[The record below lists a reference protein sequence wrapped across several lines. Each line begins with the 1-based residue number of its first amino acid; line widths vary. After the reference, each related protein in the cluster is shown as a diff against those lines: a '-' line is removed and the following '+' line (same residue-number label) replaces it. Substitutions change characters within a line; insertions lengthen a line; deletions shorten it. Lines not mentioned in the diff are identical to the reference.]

1 MLRRGNKQRKDSE
14 PLSAPGSGQQQQQQ
28 PQQQFLAN
36 PQAAAA
42 GSDGRRPTSPYNNN
56 PAMAQASSASLSYL
70 PQQQQQSQS
79 AGGGAGSNAY
89 HQQQQGGAYAYSQ
102 QGGIPQ
108 RPVPAHSQQQASHL
122 YQQPK
127 APASAYTRTNQSLD
141 STQHLQQQQPQQG
154 NSSYSYSQSGSLNS
168 QGFQQPP
175 PPSVSPIPGSSGS
188 AGQSMGRSQSALNFF
203 INKAKGTFSS
213 SSSSNNANNASAS
226 ASAAGTG
233 PQQPSALMSPLAS
246 NQGMVSSTSLS
257 SLLSHPEN
265 GAGGNNNA
273 GGRYP
278 SNARGAGQPI
288 GGIAGISL
296 TEEPVNSP
304 TKRTFFGMNR
314 DRKASNASQSK
325 TGGGSSGGGS
335 GGSNAFPLPARVG
348 TPGPGP
354 RSGTPGPG
362 NNTSPGM
369 PYGSFSK
376 SQSDLLSMSSSAGTS
391 AGRADNM
398 GSPGR
403 KLSFDHRAQR
413 TGTAP
418 SPLTQH
424 SQLPPAPGTQ
434 GEDGSTPPGSSRYLR
449 SPTSSTGQSA
459 FSRSVDDLSQMGS
472 AGGNQH
478 PFAPSHSHFNA
489 LGSGAAKAHYH
500 HQLHQLPPPPPIP
513 HDQQSNQ
520 SPTLKGTRQRGFGM
534 GIASP
539 VLKGERKFL
548 GGGGGSGSSAGA
560 MSDGNTGGAAMA
572 PLPGSMVDNAGGAG
586 SRPMPIVGS
595 QPRQREFSAPQP
607 AFVHPSSSTPP
618 QGFAAFGHGRSES
631 IPLSSSSTTS
641 GGFAGANTVSPL
653 GQQGG
658 APSTGG
664 GGITG
669 LFHAAVGVA
678 SGGRAGGGSQSNAS
692 GVANNGNVVPVSQSV
707 DSNLLF
713 SPGMEARHARRPS
726 KLSFVNLAG
735 GGGGASKQQQ
745 QGDNGA
751 SRAGYGAVSADDATR
766 RAAAAGALVGPSPV
780 PPPPLPNGTT
790 FQGFLLRNANIS
802 LSLQQLSE
810 GSVGPQGGSEGG
822 GAMAAFGKG
831 KEKEK
836 DISRGWKPYRVLLT
850 SDGRLLFFKPPT
862 SMADEVRAAFP
873 TSIIRPPT
881 GSGMA
886 AAAGGGATAGGAV
899 HGFGQVPITLDS
911 EALKKAG
918 LSSQSLAQSMGT
930 GGNVPHPPHARPGTG
945 AGRLDGSD
953 RSVPTLG
960 GFGMTASGSGGAG
973 PGMSSAGEDASRNPP
988 EWHQKDKHQELVLST
1003 EEKAPARWGQRI
1015 VRGSVDA
1022 LAHEL
1027 VFATQL
1033 LLGEGVEDRLPGSGS
1048 KNSGLVGLRVS
1059 ESSSRALIAMSPNE
1073 RDHETTGFVCAILL
1087 NLLRF
1092 GHPVHALAQAINKWA
1107 VFALTSKDQSNFP
1120 ARVKERLA
1128 TKAEE
1133 ADAFHDEVRARL
1145 VLFLEVV
1152 QIDDALVANSAVRE
1166 VLEKLATLAS
1176 TAEKPFQLTLAT
1188 LSDQKSVVLTDW
1200 VNKLAEQGPGAQ
1212 RRSEL
1217 TALVQTRFSGQVL
1230 LGLSQMEV
1238 AQQISLFHRDR
1249 LRYLVSPRLTL
1260 SKLTATGEAHATQQQ
1275 ARALFSFDSLVPHYL
1290 TRLVLDQL
1298 LPTGSTGLAD
1308 GINKRLAGPHNAPA
1322 TIPPAQA
1329 AKQRA
1334 ALIRHWIAIGI
1345 HLHFLGDYAGWVAIC
1360 AALCSRAVA
1369 RLEATW
1375 RYVADKDRELL
1386 GSTWAPKLARLGWA
1400 EGIRGRIDALLSDS
1414 DDTSVKSRR
1423 KRNSP
1428 IPYFGD
1434 ACVAIRRLPAAAPG
1448 SGQLIVA
1455 ENLDAAERV
1464 FGLVFDSQQRDAALS
1479 ALVNTGL
1486 AMDSP
1491 EFAPITEY
1499 QATLQALADARM
1511 DTDVARYLN
1520 HSLHA
1525 EPKTLG
1531 AHEPYWRQPR
1541 SARATSNALVPLLFP
1556 QPLPHLSLVDR
1567 ASLLAGVTEPPRS
1580 SSGLLDPER
1589 TITARSPG
1597 SRPQLSGSPLARSL
1611 TFPASQPTRNA
1622 RTFAFNR
1629 IPEWSSVSGNAGGNG
1644 DEHVLHIG
1652 PDLVLR
1658 TVGEVAPSTPSSPRA
1673 SKRFSQD
1680 MSRQTR
1686 PLSQVSKR
1694 SSLPA
1699 SNRSS
1704 VVDVAATLAVTL
1716 KAGSLEKITDIMVMG
1731 VDHITT
1737 SLPDDNGE
1745 VPLSSAR
1752 KAHLSMDLHSFRLA
1766 FLGTF
1771 RTLCTPNVLLRMLV
1785 KRFVAAE
1792 AAGAEYAMPVPTWT
1806 EPYFPTWQPP
1816 SVAPNADHPID
1827 WEMVTNIRAGVLATL
1842 QTWFERFAQDFAED
1856 RDLYDEMNAFFSQ
1869 TPQIL
1874 AAAAVPSAVVA
1885 TGRSTPD
1892 ETTESPIAV
1901 STSKIADLLSRVEQ
1915 VFRLRVMTP
1924 NTVNALT
1931 DEQTESTLV
1940 DLLALG
1946 PSSVEID
1953 IDTVSPGDLVNYLE
1967 CIAASFFRKVY
1978 ERDLLV
1984 TAEVF
1989 EMQASNLLGWF
2000 PNRQQTGSGARS
2012 GSEGQEPWSLSLY
2025 KLLEVLVQASET
2037 GEQVSLL
2044 QRLPPA
2050 VRDVLAVH
2058 QLIKGWLA
2066 IHIIEIKIGVQKR
2079 QARLERMLDAV
2090 WICRARMV
2098 RARSGSQS
2106 SIDAQSPF
2114 KDSTVA
2120 SFIESALVGALT
2132 TPESRLFVRAWQ
2144 GVAMARHAS
2153 GEYLKDLIPAASAAT
2168 DLDAASVHPCIPD
2181 LGWVLQSLAEAAS
2194 REFPETEAAA
2204 QLINFDKQRLVWNLV
2219 QSSLRSRLFLVNS
2232 SLTEMASLRLRNVQT
2247 TLCNAV
2253 WDPRLF
2259 KEDAA
2264 HEAGMSSPAIIPQ
2277 LKGRSLRPLNGLS
2290 LDEQAKSRRQRQAQE
2305 ALVILSKNSN
2315 GASRPKSPEE
2325 QYRASTPLLSV
2336 TPSNSQPITS
2346 QGQMQAEKKTRRM
2359 TAIFRGAVRLTEKPE
2374 RPEVPNRSLNELIRL
2389 TPLQKASYAA
2399 SCGSAQVAIW
2409 HNSQRSFVF
2418 HLTSGEG
2425 AKYLLQAPTPVDLSE
2440 WVNRIETSSKQFARS
2455 KPSNE
2460 TKAARSVFTPLWG
2473 PSLVELA
2480 EKEGREVPL
2489 GLERMLVEI
2498 EARGLR
2504 EQGIYRI
2511 SGAKSAIMAL
2521 KDAFNKQAPE
2531 SIELAQGEFSDV
2543 HTIAGA
2549 VKQWFRDLPNPPV
2562 PFTHYDALME
2572 VETIKDP
2579 DARMHA
2585 LRDLIWDLPKAHFDV
2600 LRRIVEHLARV
2611 VEEGQHNKMFQ
2622 HNIGLVFATSLL
2634 NPPPAPDSLT
2644 RSFANVGKAAHIVS
2658 IIVAGHEWLFEAEP
2672 EPEAEAEVEP
2682 EPEGE
2687 TGAVAAADDHLD
2699 GEDAGGEDAELLD
2712 DEPRAS
2718 ADLDREGEEDA
2729 GSENDEANESK
2740 DSIQLQLPPLN
2751 FTPAASESTHGMVA
2765 IVTGVRASDSSAPG
2779 SPVSPTSPTRN
2790 QNGRFANLDIPD
2802 TSPSGTGGAS
2812 YTGSKRNLG
2821 LSSLSA
2827 DLNKSSEALAA
2838 DIEEMLDAGLGRRP
2852 SQQEADAVNAE
2863 AEPAPATMSTI
2874 ESQVEMVSDANEP
2887 RANAR
2892 TRPGQGNGGTNAP
2905 VSRRR
2910 VGAKEESVYLDA
2922 TDALEALDFAA
2933 LAAPSSPPGYHVVTV
2948 TPNRRPSEI
2957 KLDEIAKATAPSPSG
2972 SASTVEPKSESAAKT
2987 EGSPLVGGDATA
2999 KNVTA
3004 GPDPTTSALAQTDT
3018 AATKTISTTA

>member
-14 PLSAPGSGQQQQQQ
+14 PMPITGAAQQQLQQQHQQQQQQ
-28 PQQQFLAN
+28 QQHGFN
-36 PQAAAA
+36 AA
-42 GSDGRRPTSPYNNN
+42 GASDSRRPTSPYSQN
-56 PAMAQASSASLSYL
+56 PAMTGASASLSFL
-70 PQQQQQSQS
+70 PQHQHHQSQS
-79 AGGGAGSNAY
+79 SGRGPGPNAY
-89 HQQQQGGAYAYSQ
+89 HQQQQQEGAYAYSQ

-108 RPVPAHSQQQASHL
+108 RPLPALSQQQASHL

-127 APASAYTRTNQSLD
+127 PPASAYSRTNSSLD
-141 STQHLQQQQPQQG
+141 SYSFASSNTQ
-154 NSSYSYSQSGSLNS
+154 NS

-175 PPSVSPIPGSSGS
+175 PPPPVSPIPGSGPSS
-188 AGQSMGRSQSALNFF
+188 SMGRSQSALNFF
-203 INKAKGTFSS
+203 ISKAKGTFSS
-213 SSSSNNANNASAS
+213 SSSTSAAA
-226 ASAAGTG
+226 ASAAG
-233 PQQPSALMSPLAS
+233 QNSQNSLMSPLAS
-246 NQGMVSSTSLS
+246 NQGMISSTSLS
-257 SLLSHPEN
+257 SLISHPEN
-265 GAGGNNNA
+265 GAGTSNQS
-273 GGRYP
+273 GRYP
-278 SNARGAGQPI
+278 SNARSPAQSSI
-288 GGIAGISL
+288 GGIAGINL
-296 TEEPVNSP
+296 VEEPVSSP
-304 TKRTFFGMNR
+304 TKRNFFGMNR
-314 DRKASNASQSK
+314 DRKASNASLSK
-325 TGGGSSGGGS
+325 MAAGAAGASGYSQPGRS
-335 GGSNAFPLPARVG
+335 G

-362 NNTSPGM
+362 NNTSPSL

-376 SQSDLLSMSSSAGTS
+376 SQSDLLSMSSGAGNN
-391 AGRADNM
+391 ARPDLA

-403 KLSFDHRAQR
+403 KLSFDNRANRQ
-413 TGTAP
+413 GTAP
-418 SPLTQH
+418 SPLTQP
-424 SQLPPAPGTQ
+424 SQLPPFPGGQ
-434 GEDGSTPPGSSRYLR
+434 GEDGSTPPGSSSRYLR

-459 FSRSVDDLSQMGS
+459 FSRSADDLSQLSS
-472 AGGNQH
+472 AGGGQH
-478 PFAPSHSHFNA
+478 HAHFHA
-489 LGSGAAKAHYH
+489 LGSGAAKAHYQ
-500 HQLHQLPPPPPIP
+500 HQLGQLPPPPPIP
-513 HDQQSNQ
+513 HDQMGSGGPGSAGSSSQ
-520 SPTLKGTRQRGFGM
+520 SPTLKGARQRGFGI
-534 GIASP
+534 GVASP
-539 VLKGERKFL
+539 VLKGERKFT
-548 GGGGGSGSSAGA
+548 GGGGSNGTGGGISNDSMMSSA
-560 MSDGNTGGAAMA
+560 MS
-572 PLPGSMVDNAGGAG
+572 PLPGPMLDNGGGGIPRSMPSVAGGT
-586 SRPMPIVGS
+586 

-607 AFVHPSSSTPP
+607 AFVHPSTSTPP

-631 IPLSSSSTTS
+631 IPLSASSTTS
-641 GGFAGANTVSPL
+641 GGFAGATPASPL
-653 GQQGG
+653 GQG
-658 APSTGG
+658 AVASSSAGG

-678 SGGRAGGGSQSNAS
+678 SGGRAGLGGIVGSGSGAGGSNAGTGS
-692 GVANNGNVVPVSQSV
+692 VSASQSV
-707 DSNLLF
+707 DSNLLL
-713 SPGMEARHARRPS
+713 SPGPDAKHARRPS
-726 KLSFVNLAG
+726 KLLFGNLAG
-735 GGGGASKQQQ
+735 GGGGTSKQPDSA
-745 QGDNGA
+745 GGGGA
-751 SRAGYGAVSADDATR
+751 RGGYRPTSGDDAAR
-766 RAAAAGALVGPSPV
+766 RAAAAGTLVPSSSV
-780 PPPPLPNGTT
+780 PPPPLPAGTT

-810 GSVGPQGGSEGG
+810 GSGGTPGLIEGG
-822 GAMAAFGKG
+822 AFGSSSSSKSR
-831 KEKEK
+831 EKEK
-836 DISRGWKPYRVLLT
+836 DISRGWKPYRVVLT
-850 SDGRLLFFKPPT
+850 NDGKMVFFKPPA

-873 TSIIRPPT
+873 TTLVRSPT
-881 GSGMA
+881 GTLAGP
-886 AAAGGGATAGGAV
+886 AGGGAGL
-899 HGFGQVPITLDS
+899 GFGQLPITLD
-911 EALKKAG
+911 ADVLKKAG
-918 LSSQSLAQSMGT
+918 LSSQSLVQSMGT
-930 GGNVPHPPHARPGTG
+930 GGNVPPQQQHHNNGRPGT
-945 AGRLDGSD
+945 ARLDGSD

-960 GFGMTASGSGGAG
+960 GFAMTASGSAGAG
-973 PGMSSAGEDASRNPP
+973 PGPGPSSAGIEDTSRSPP
-988 EWHQKDKHQELVLST
+988 EWHQSDKHHELVLSN

-1033 LLGEGVEDRLPGSGS
+1033 IVAESPAADARLPGNGSGADGGGGGGVGRLL
-1048 KNSGLVGLRVS
+1048 GLGVTAPSPRPQVS
-1059 ESSSRALIAMSPNE
+1059 MSANE
-1073 RDHETTGFVCAILL
+1073 RDRETTAFVCAMLL

-1092 GHPVHALAQAINKWA
+1092 GHPVLALAQAINKWA
-1107 VFALTSKDQSNFP
+1107 VVALTSKDRSNLP
-1120 ARVKERLA
+1120 ARIRERLA
-1128 TKAEE
+1128 TKADQ
-1133 ADAFHDEVRARL
+1133 AGAFHDEVRGRV

-1176 TAEKPFQLTLAT
+1176 TSEKPFQLSLAT
-1188 LSDQKSVVLTDW
+1188 LSDQQSVVLTDW
-1200 VNKLAEQGPGAQ
+1200 VNRLAEKGPSSPQ
-1212 RRSEL
+1212 RRAEL

-1230 LGLSQMEV
+1230 LGLSQFEV

-1249 LRYLVSPRLTL
+1249 LRYLVTPRLTL
-1260 SKLTATGEAHATQQQ
+1260 SKLTVTGEAHATQQQ
-1275 ARALFSFDSLVPHYL
+1275 ARALFSFDSLMPHYL

-1298 LPTGSTGLAD
+1298 LPTGTTGLAD

-1322 TIPPAQA
+1322 TVPPAQA

-1334 ALIRHWIAIGI
+1334 ALIRQWIAIGI
-1345 HLHFLGDYAGWVAIC
+1345 HLHRLGDYAGWVAIC

-1375 RYVADKDRELL
+1375 RYVADKDRELI
-1386 GSTWAPKLARLGWA
+1386 GQTWAPRLAKLGWA
-1400 EGIRGRIDALLSDS
+1400 EGIRGRIDALLADS
-1414 DDTSVKSRR
+1414 EDTDPRVRR
-1423 KRNSP
+1423 GRQSS

-1434 ACVAIRRLPAAAPG
+1434 ACVAIRRLPAAPPG

-1464 FGLVFDSQQRDAALS
+1464 FGLVFDNQQRDAALS

-1486 AMDSP
+1486 ATDSP

-1499 QATLQALADARM
+1499 QATLQALAGART

-1541 SARATSNALVPLLFP
+1541 SARATTNAMVPLLFP

-1567 ASLLAGVTEPPRS
+1567 AGLLAGVTEPSRPS
-1580 SSGLLDPER
+1580 AALLDPER

-1597 SRPQLSGSPLARSL
+1597 HRPALSGSPLSRSL
-1611 TFPASQPTRNA
+1611 TFPTSQPARNT

-1629 IPEWSSVSGNAGGNG
+1629 IPEWSSLSGNAAGNG
-1644 DEHVLHIG
+1644 DEHVLNIG

-1658 TVGEVAPSTPSSPRA
+1658 TVGEVAPSAPSSPRA

-1699 SNRSS
+1699 SNRNS
-1704 VVDVAATLAVTL
+1704 VVDAAATLEVTL

-1745 VPLSSAR
+1745 VPLSSSR

-1771 RTLCTPNVLLRMLV
+1771 RTLCTPNVMLRMLV
-1785 KRFVAAE
+1785 KRFVSAE
-1792 AAGAEYAMPVPTWT
+1792 AAGAEYAMPIPTWK
-1806 EPYFPTWQPP
+1806 EPFFPTWQPP
-1816 SVAPNADHPID
+1816 SVAAHADHPID
-1827 WEMVTNIRAGVLATL
+1827 WDMVTTIRAGVLATL

-1856 RDLYDEMNAFFSQ
+1856 RDLYEEINAFFAH
-1869 TPQIL
+1869 TPQTL
-1874 AAAAVPSAVVA
+1874 TAAGASASVSN
-1885 TGRSTPD
+1885 GRATPD
-1892 ETTESPIAV
+1892 ESTESPIAV
-1901 STSKIADLLSRVEQ
+1901 SASKIAEQLAVVEQ

-1924 NTVNALT
+1924 NTVNVLSDEQSPSALT
-1931 DEQTESTLV
+1931 

-1967 CIAASFFRKVY
+1967 CIAASFFYKVY

-1984 TAEVF
+1984 TAELF
-1989 EMQASNLLGWF
+1989 EMQASSLLGWF
-2000 PNRQQTGSGARS
+2000 PNKQQTGRS
-2012 GSEGQEPWSLSLY
+2012 AGDGQEPWSLSLY
-2025 KLLEVLVQASET
+2025 KLLEVLVQASEM

-2079 QARLERMLDAV
+2079 QERLERMLDAV

-2098 RARSGSQS
+2098 RARAGSQTT
-2106 SIDAQSPF
+2106 IDAQSPL

-2120 SFIESALVGALT
+2120 SFVESALVGALT

-2153 GEYLKDLIPAASAAT
+2153 GEYIKDLIPAVST
-2168 DLDAASVHPCIPD
+2168 VSSLEGASVHPSIPD

-2194 REFPETEAAA
+2194 RDFPETETAA

-2219 QSSLRSRLFLVNS
+2219 QSSLRSRLFLVDS
-2232 SLTEMASLRLRNVQT
+2232 SLTEMASLRLRNVQA

-2264 HEAGMSSPAIIPQ
+2264 HEAGLSSPAIIPQ
-2277 LKGRSLRPLNGLS
+2277 LKGRPLRPLNGLS
-2290 LDEQAKSRRQRQAQE
+2290 LDEQAKSRRQRQALE
-2305 ALVILSKNSN
+2305 TLTALKNNNS
-2315 GASRPKSPEE
+2315 ATRPQSPQV

-2336 TPSNSQPITS
+2336 TPSSSLPTTS

-2374 RPEVPNRSLNELIRL
+2374 RVEVPNRSLNELMGL
-2389 TPLQKASYAA
+2389 TPLQKASYSAG
-2399 SCGSAQVAIW
+2399 CGGAQVAVW

-2418 HLTSGEG
+2418 HLTSQEG
-2425 AKYLLQAPTPVDLSE
+2425 AKYLLQAPTAVDLSD
-2440 WVNRIETSSKQFARS
+2440 WVGRIETSSKLFARS
-2455 KPSNE
+2455 KVGES
-2460 TKAARSVFTPLWG
+2460 KATRSVFTPLWG
-2473 PSLVELA
+2473 PSIIELA

-2489 GLERMLVEI
+2489 GLERMLMEI

-2521 KDAFNKQAPE
+2521 KEAFNKQAPE
-2531 SIELAQGEFSDV
+2531 SVELAQGDFSDV

-2562 PFTHYDALME
+2562 PFSHYDALIE
-2572 VETIKDP
+2572 VESIKDT

-2600 LRRIVEHLARV
+2600 LRRIIEHLARV

-2658 IIVAGHEWLFEAEP
+2658 IIVTGHEWLFEAEP
-2672 EPEAEAEVEP
+2672 DPEPELEPEPEAEAELET
-2682 EPEGE
+2682 E
-2687 TGAVAAADDHLD
+2687 TGAVAASEDPLD
-2699 GEDAGGEDAELLD
+2699 GDEAGVEEGEDTELLD
-2712 DEPRAS
+2712 DVARTS
-2718 ADLDREGEEDA
+2718 ADLDHDGEEVESMD
-2729 GSENDEANESK
+2729 DEADQSK
-2740 DSIQLQLPPLN
+2740 DSLQIHLPPLN
-2751 FTPAASESTHGMVA
+2751 FTPAASDSSHGLVA
-2765 IVTGVRASDSSAPG
+2765 IVTGVQADEDAPASE
-2779 SPVSPTSPTRN
+2779 SPVSPASLSQNP
-2790 QNGRFANLDIPD
+2790 NGRSATLDLLG
-2802 TSPSGTGGAS
+2802 TSPSGTIRPS
-2812 YTGSKRNLG
+2812 SSTSNLNTGLQL
-2821 LSSLSA
+2821 LSS
-2827 DLNKSSEALAA
+2827 DHNKSSEALAA
-2838 DIEEMLDAGLGRRP
+2838 DIEEMLDAGLQRLP
-2852 SQQEADAVNAE
+2852 SPQAE
-2863 AEPAPATMSTI
+2863 SSVTEPSVATMSTA
-2874 ESQVEMVSDANEP
+2874 ESEVELVNDEANEAKQA
-2887 RANAR
+2887 RSNAR
-2892 TRPGQGNGGTNAP
+2892 ARNGSSTAP

-2933 LAAPSSPPGYHVVTV
+2933 LAAPSSPLGYHVVTV
-2948 TPNRRPSEI
+2948 NPNRRPSEV
-2957 KLDEIAKATAPSPSG
+2957 KMDDIAQAASASTG
-2972 SASTVEPKSESAAKT
+2972 SASATGRPEGVSTAESA
-2987 EGSPLVGGDATA
+2987 SPVGGGNAAEKVATKEA
-2999 KNVTA
+2999 QEPA
-3004 GPDPTTSALAQTDT
+3004 SSALAQTDT
-3018 AATKTISTTA
+3018 SAETIPATA